1 MTSISSDAGVS
12 FVVTVY
18 NKRPYLPA
26 VVAGLAAQRGDFP
39 REFIFIDDGS
49 TDGSGEELARL
60 TSGLRDTRILAQANL
75 GPSLATNRGIAAA
88 RHPLIKLV
96 DGDDVLLPD
105 AADRLRVSLL
115 RDSAAVLAF
124 GTGEPYASPADA
136 LARLQAEPPVAT
148 VPAAERYDALPALL
162 RHCDLMPSQCMI
174 RRDTAQR
181 VGGCDERVFV
191 QDYSL
196 FLRLAVCGPFLRVA
210 APVVLGPQGPR
221 EHLDDGGPQVLHDL
235 NLALFHFLSEH
246 PLPRG
251 VAGAAVRRALK
262 RAWHWARRRED
273 AAFFNW
279 TLWLLARGYVAG
291 PQQMPGLLRQSCSA
305 FSATRAVRVL

>member
-1 MTSISSDAGVS
+1 MTVLPTDAGVS

-18 NKRPYLPA
+18 NKRPHLPA
-26 VVAGLAAQRGDFP
+26 VVAGLAAQRGNFP

-49 TDGSGEELARL
+49 TDGSGEELERL
-60 TSGLRDTRILAQANL
+60 TSGLHDIQILVQANL
-75 GPSLATNRGIAAA
+75 GPSIATNRGIAAA

-105 AADRLRVSLL
+105 AADWLRGALL
-115 RDSAAVLAF
+115 RDHTAVLAF
-124 GTGEPYASPADA
+124 GSGEPHASPAEA
-136 LARLQAEPPVAT
+136 LVRLQAEPPAPA
-148 VPAAERYDALPALL
+148 VPAVERYDALPLLL
-162 RHCDLMPSQCMI
+162 RRCDLMPSQCMI
-174 RRDTAQR
+174 RRDVAQR

-196 FLRLAVCGPFLRVA
+196 FLRLAACGPFLHIA

-246 PLPRG
+246 SLPHR
-251 VAGAAVRRALK
+251 VAGAAVRRGLK
-262 RAWHWARRRED
+262 RAWRWARRREG
-273 AAFFNW
+273 APFFDW
-279 TLWLLARGYVAG
+279 TLWLLARGYLAG
-291 PQQMPGLLRQSCSA
+291 PQQMLRLLRQSCTA
-305 FSATRAVRVL
+305 FSTSRAVRVV